1 METPFFS
8 IIIPTYNR
16 PERLG
21 ECLQALAQLNYP
33 RDHFEVIVVDDGSQV
48 PLDSVVA
55 TFQSEIE
62 LVLLR
67 QANAGPATARNWGAQ
82 GAKGEFLAF
91 TDDDCKPAPNWLRVL
106 AARCGEA
113 PGGMIGGHTVNALP
127 DNLYATASQILID
140 YIYRYY
146 NANPARA
153 YFLTS
158 NNIAVPAERFRAIG
172 GFDTSFPLAAAEDRE
187 FCDRWLRCG
196 YPMIYAP
203 EAKVDHAHHLTLST
217 FWRQHFGYGRGAFS
231 FHKVRSRSLR
241 LEPSPSVIQQI
252 KVEPLSFYFNLLTYP
267 FVQTSSQS
275 PLLLTVLLFLS
286 QLANTVG
293 FFLEA
298 NQAASAKVSN
308 G

>member
-21 ECLQALAQLNYP
+21 ECLQALAQLDYP
-33 RDHFEVIVVDDGSQV
+33 RDRFEVIVVDDGSQV

-67 QANAGPATARNWGAQ
+67 QANAGPAAARNYGAQ
-82 GAKGEFLAF
+82 QAKGEFFAF
-91 TDDDCKPAPNWLRVL
+91 TDDDCKPTANWLRVL
-106 AARCGEA
+106 AERFREVSGA
-113 PGGMIGGHTVNALP
+113 MIGGHTVNALP

-146 NANPARA
+146 NANPDRA
-153 YFLTS
+153 YFLAS
-158 NNIAVPAERFRAIG
+158 NNIAVPAECFRVLG

-187 FCDRWLRCG
+187 WCDRWLKCG

-203 EAKVDHAHHLTLST
+203 EAKVYHAHHLTLST

-241 LEPSPSVIQQI
+241 LETSQSVIQQI

-267 FVQTSSQS
+267 FVQKSSQP

-298 NQAASAKVSN
+298 NQAASAKMSN